1 LWREP
6 KEAAAVALKEFFD
19 FGAVNTQLFSEA
31 ANALLRIEPRE
42 SVGALLLHPNRLVRV
57 VTLRHGAVCALR
69 VYLS

>member
-1 LWREP
+1 
-6 KEAAAVALKEFFD
+6 VALKEFFD

-69 VYLS
+69 VYLSYRDTIY